1 MNKMTSSNEAG
12 DNQINVGPQLADTN
26 YKNYVLE
33 VILYLTGGAYVEF
46 QSGLVLDSCLSCN
59 SFGLLLL
66 LHLLDLKKINLLV

>member
-1 MNKMTSSNEAG
+1 MTSSNEAG

-46 QSGLVLDSCLSCN
+46 QSGLVLDSCCPV
-59 SFGLLLL
+59 
-66 LHLLDLKKINLLV
+66 ILLVYFCFFTCLI